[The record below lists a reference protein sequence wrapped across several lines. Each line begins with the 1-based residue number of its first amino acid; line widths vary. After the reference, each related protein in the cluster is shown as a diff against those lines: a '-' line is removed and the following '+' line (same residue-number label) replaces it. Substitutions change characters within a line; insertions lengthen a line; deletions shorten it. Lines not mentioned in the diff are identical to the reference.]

1 MTLLQI
7 QQAVYRRVK
16 LLDSPSASDVT
27 RITQF
32 VNLWYRR
39 ILASP
44 GMDRLRDTALTF
56 TTVAGQAQYGL
67 PQALTKIRSL
77 YNIAN
82 QQRILP
88 LSLEDLRTRDPG
100 LTATSSLVERWLAVN
115 GWSATRVVL
124 ATTGVGLWAV
134 SDSAS
139 DTTQGLSVET
149 IRLGGVRAGLSTSTI
164 LTGTT
169 RVQIGTLTDHVEVVK
184 VFLDAAAVGT
194 VTLYDAASSGTVL
207 AQITPGRTS
216 ARYFMIQLYPS
227 PSAAL
232 TINVD
237 AQRAIEDLVRP
248 TEEPLLPEDYHHV
261 LMHGA
266 AYEEWQNRSDPRA
279 KDEWAETQRIL
290 SDLRH
295 ALLTSP
301 DDIPVQRGPQNQSP
315 WTSRLGGQ
323 YPAGT

>member
-1 MTLLQI
+1 MTLLQL

-16 LLDSPSASDVT
+16 LTDSPSAADIT

-32 VNLWYRR
+32 LNLWYRR

-44 GMDRLRDTALTF
+44 GMDRLRDTPFTF
-56 TTVAGQAQYGL
+56 TTEARQAQYGL

-77 YNIAN
+77 YDAAN

-88 LSLEDLRTRDPG
+88 MSLEELRSRDPG
-100 LTATSSLVERWLAVN
+100 LTATSALVERYIPLN

-149 IRLGGVRAGLSTSTI
+149 IRLGGVRAGLSSSTI

-169 RVQIGTLTDHVEVVK
+169 RVQIGTKTDHVEVVK
-184 VFLDAAAVGT
+184 CFLDVVPVGT
-194 VTLYDAASSGTVL
+194 VSLYDAASSGNIL

-227 PSAAL
+227 PSAVI
-232 TINVD
+232 TISAD
-237 AQRAIEDLVRP
+237 AQRAIEDLVRA
-248 TEEPLLPEDYHHV
+248 TEEPLLPEDFHHV
-261 LMHGA
+261 LIHGA
-266 AYEEWQNRSDPRA
+266 TYEEWQNRSDPRA
-279 KDEWAETQRIL
+279 KDEYTETQRIL
-290 SDLRH
+290 SDMRH

-301 DDIPVQRGPQNQSP
+301 DAIPVQRGPQDESQ
-315 WTSRLGGQ
+315 WTSRLGGY
-323 YPAGT
+323 YPSGT